1 MRVEDAF
8 VSSKATLELSLPMP
22 PMPGLL
28 RGVLDKQM
36 PKVLGKTLENDVRE
50 SLALMVA
57 ESKKSRR

>member
-1 MRVEDAF
+1 
-8 VSSKATLELSLPMP
+8 
-22 PMPGLL
+22 
-28 RGVLDKQM
+28 M